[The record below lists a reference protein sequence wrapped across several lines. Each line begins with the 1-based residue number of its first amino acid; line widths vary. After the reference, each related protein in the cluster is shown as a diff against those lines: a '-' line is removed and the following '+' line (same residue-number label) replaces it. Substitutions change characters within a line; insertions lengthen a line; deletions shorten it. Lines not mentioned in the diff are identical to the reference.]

1 MDKNTSD
8 TKIPALDRGLD
19 LLEWMAG
26 LMEPVTL
33 TQIAQGVGLSV
44 SEVQRPVAC
53 LHWRGYLHRSEAG
66 AYSLSG
72 RLAGLAGSHPPHQ
85 RLHRAAFGVMT
96 EFARLYSESV
106 HLCVPDWDSALLLL
120 DVPGG
125 GLVRVSLQQG
135 ARLNALET
143 VSGRIL
149 AAHGVLVL
157 PELKKSVGSHLQKI
171 REDGFDHSASSQ
183 VVGITDIGVPVF
195 DSGGAILAVM
205 TVSSFRM
212 KGDLKEE
219 RSLVPILQACARRIA
234 DRL

>member
-1 MDKNTSD
+1 MKNAQVSIQ
-8 TKIPALDRGLD
+8 IPALDRGLD
-19 LLEWMAG
+19 LIEWFAG
-26 LMEPVTL
+26 QTEPATL
-33 TQIAQGVGLSV
+33 TQIAQGLGLSV

-53 LHWRGYLHRSEAG
+53 LHRRGYLHRSEAG

-85 RLHRAAFGVMT
+85 RLHMAAFGVMT

-125 GLVRVSLQQG
+125 GLVRLSLQQG
-135 ARLNALET
+135 ARLKALES

-149 AAHGVLVL
+149 AAHDVLVL
-157 PELKKSVGSHLQKI
+157 PEITKSVRSHLQKI
-171 REDGFDHSASSQ
+171 REKGYEHSASSQ

-195 DSGGAILAVM
+195 DTAGAILAAI

-212 KGDLKEE
+212 KGGLKEE

>member
-1 MDKNTSD
+1 MDKNSTD
-8 TKIPALDRGLD
+8 AKIPALDRGLD
-19 LLEWMAG
+19 LLEWVAG

-33 TQIAQGVGLSV
+33 TQIAQGLGLSV

-53 LHWRGYLHRSEAG
+53 LHRRGYLHRSEAG

-85 RLHRAAFGVMT
+85 RLQKAAFGVMS
-96 EFARLYSESV
+96 EFARIYGESV

-125 GLVRVSLQQG
+125 GLVRLSLQQG

-149 AAHGVLVL
+149 AAHGALFL
-157 PELKKSVGSHLQKI
+157 PELKKNVRSHLQKI
-171 REDGFDHSASSQ
+171 RAEGFDQSASSQ
-183 VVGITDIGVPVF
+183 VVGITDTGVPVF
-195 DSGGAILAVM
+195 QSPGVILAAL

-212 KGDLKEE
+212 KGDRKEE
-219 RSLVPILQACARRIA
+219 RSLVPILQSCAERIA

>member
-1 MDKNTSD
+1 MNKKSADV
-8 TKIPALDRGLD
+8 KIPALDRGLD
-19 LLEWMAG
+19 LLEWLAA
-26 LMEPVTL
+26 LVEPVTL
-33 TQIAQGVGLSV
+33 TQIAQGLGLSV
-44 SEVQRPVAC
+44 SEVQRPVHC
-53 LHWRGYLHRSEAG
+53 LHRRGYLHRSEAG

-85 RLHRAAFGVMT
+85 RLQKAALGVMT
-96 EFARLYSESV
+96 EFSRFYSESV
-106 HLCVPDWDSALLLL
+106 HLCVPDWDRALLLL

-125 GLVRVSLQQG
+125 GLVRLSLQPG

-149 AAHGVLVL
+149 AAHGALSL
-157 PELKKSVGSHLQKI
+157 PKVKKSVRTHLMNI
-171 REDGFDHSASSQ
+171 REKGFDCAASSQ

-195 DSGGAILAVM
+195 DTAGALLAAL

-212 KGDLKEE
+212 KGGLKEE
-219 RSLVPILQACARRIA
+219 RSLVPILKACAKLIT

>member
-1 MDKNTSD
+1 MNKNSSD
-8 TKIPALDRGLD
+8 AKIPALDRGLD

-33 TQIAQGVGLSV
+33 TQVAQGLGLSV

-53 LHWRGYLHRSEAG
+53 LHRRGYLHRSEAG

-85 RLHRAAFGVMT
+85 RLHKAALGVMT

-125 GLVRVSLQQG
+125 GLVRLSLQQG
-135 ARLNALET
+135 ARLNSLET

-149 AAHGVLVL
+149 SAHRALVL
-157 PELKKSVGSHLQKI
+157 PELKKSVRSHLLKI

-195 DSGGAILAVM
+195 DSAGTILAAL

>member
-1 MDKNTSD
+1 MNKNIAD
-8 TKIPALDRGLD
+8 AKIPALDRGLD

-26 LMEPVTL
+26 LLEPVTL
-33 TQIAQGVGLSV
+33 TQIAQGVGLTV

-53 LHWRGYLHRSEAG
+53 LHRRGYLHRSESG

-85 RLHRAAFGVMT
+85 RLQKAGMGVMT
-96 EFARLYSESV
+96 EFARFYDESV
-106 HLCVPDWDSALLLL
+106 HLCVPDWDCALLLL

-125 GLVRVSLQQG
+125 GLVRLSLQQG
-135 ARLNALET
+135 ARLNSLET

-149 AAHGVLVL
+149 AAHGALFL
-157 PELKKSVGSHLQKI
+157 PELKKSVRTHLLQI
-171 REDGFDHSASSQ
+171 RSQGFDHSASSQ

-195 DSGGAILAVM
+195 DTAGTILAAL

-212 KGDLKEE
+212 KGDMKEE
-219 RSLVPILQACARRIA
+219 RSLVPILKACAERIA